1 MSLFFVL
8 LATIGVPTPY
18 VFHFNGVELCP
29 TIEEFGA
36 IMGKLDIDDLIFP
49 IMGGDLPSLQVV
61 LGVPL
66 ATTNRWCVFG
76 KLNHSLVFAHFFGLA
91 LLVGERPRLYFLHA
105 FCLLLNGTSWSKGHI
120 LWTSGYA
127 WWSMS

>member
-29 TIEEFGA
+29 TIEEFGS
-36 IMGKLDIDDLIFP
+36 IMGKLEIDDLIFP
-49 IMGGDLPSLQVV
+49 IMGGDLPTLLQVV

-66 ATTNRWCVFG
+66 TMEN
-76 KLNHSLVFAHFFGLA
+76 K
-91 LLVGERPRLYFLHA
+91 
-105 FCLLLNGTSWSKGHI
+105 
-120 LWTSGYA
+120 
-127 WWSMS
+127 